1 MTAKKIRLKNF
12 RNIQQADVEFST
24 GVTVLN
30 GENGHGKTNLLEA
43 IYIPARGKSFRTSHE
58 NELIRFGEDV
68 CEIELTYLEKWKEN
82 KIFLRWLRQPA
93 GARRICLYN
102 KAPVTRLSELVGK
115 FRAVFFCPDNLSL
128 IKDGPAGR
136 RRYLDIAISQTDGGY
151 LRSVQKYSLL
161 LAQRNALIKDAVIK
175 RDENIFLSNAEIWSS
190 QLAEEAEK
198 ISARRYEF
206 TEKMSEKV
214 NEIVSE
220 LSSGREKVSAGYRT
234 PKKKEEYIR
243 LLTEN
248 MHSELRAGMT
258 LYGVHRDDIEIN
270 VNSMDARMF
279 CSQGQQRTVALAM
292 KLAEGELACVDGSYP
307 VYLLDDILS
316 ELDESRRKIILDG
329 IKNRQVIISSCDRIN
344 TESRVY
350 RVKDGKFGI

>member
-1 MTAKKIRLKNF
+1 M
-12 RNIQQADVEFST
+12 
-24 GVTVLN
+24 LN
-30 GENGHGKTNLLEA
+30 GENGQGKTNLLEA

-58 NELIRFGEDV
+58 NDLVRFEEDV
-68 CEIELTYLEKWKEN
+68 CEIELSYLEKWKEN
-82 KIFLRWLRQPA
+82 KIFIRWIRQPS

-102 KAPVTRLSELVGK
+102 KAPVARLSELVGK

-128 IKDGPAGR
+128 VKDGPAGR
-136 RRYLDIAISQTDGGY
+136 RKYLDIAISQTDGAY

-161 LAQRNALIKDAVIK
+161 LAQRNALIRDAVV
-175 RDENIFLSNAEIWSS
+175 RHDENIFFSDAEIWSS

-198 ISARRYEF
+198 IAEKRYEF

-214 NEIVSE
+214 NEIVSA
-220 LSSGREKVSAGYRT
+220 LSAGREKISAEYRT
-234 PKKKEEYIR
+234 PKKKEDYLR
-243 LLTEN
+243 LLTDN
-248 MHSELRAGMT
+248 MNSELRAGMT
-258 LYGVHRDDIEIN
+258 LYGVHRDDMEIT

-292 KLAEGELACVDGSYP
+292 KLAEGELSCVNGSYP

-316 ELDESRRKIILDG
+316 ELDESRRKIILEG

-344 TESRVY
+344 TEAKVY
-350 RVKDGKFGI
+350 RVKDGKIGI